1 MAKRKRLMPAQSTY
15 LEETSGLETK
25 SALSARAPIAAVA
38 GDAAATAA
46 LQEVSAAL
54 RDARAEGRLIT
65 PIPVGLVQ
73 DAYLTRDRV
82 VVEDEDMAALVD
94 SIRARGQQT
103 PIEVVKIEGG
113 YGLISGWRR
122 LQAIRHLSGRTGEK
136 RFDTVQAL
144 IRTPETLSDAYVA
157 MVEENEIRV
166 GLSYFERARIAA
178 KAVDQ
183 GVFPDSKRALLSLF
197 ASASR
202 AKRSKIRSYLPV
214 VTALDGYLKFPAQLA
229 ERLGLQLSK
238 ALESDPAL
246 SSRLQTLLTAHRVE
260 SAQEEQTLL
269 QSALAKPAPQ
279 RDPLP
284 QAQEVLPG
292 LFLESKKRKKSLNL
306 TLSGPALTP
315 DFEAKLKDW
324 LRAQG

>member
-1 MAKRKRLMPAQSTY
+1 MAKRKRLMPAQGTY
-15 LEETSGLETK
+15 LEESAGLETK

-54 RDARAEGRLIT
+54 SEARTEGRLIT
-65 PIPVGLVQ
+65 PIPLDMVRG
-73 DAYLTRDRV
+73 AYLTRDRV
-82 VVEDEDMAALVD
+82 VVEDDDMAALID
-94 SIRARGQQT
+94 SLRTRGQQT

-122 LQAIRHLSGRTGEK
+122 LQALRQLRSQTGEK
-136 RFDTVQAL
+136 RFDVIQAL

-178 KAVDQ
+178 KAVEQ
-183 GVFPDSKRALLSLF
+183 GVFPDAKQALLSLF

-214 VTALDGYLKFPAQLA
+214 VAALDGYLRFPAQLA

-238 ALESDPAL
+238 ALDADPNL
-246 SSRLQTLLTAHRVE
+246 SSRLQTLLTARPAE

-269 QSALAKPAPQ
+269 QSALVKPALQ
-279 RDPLP
+279 RDAVP

-292 LFLESKKRKKSLNL
+292 LFLESKKSQKSLNL
-306 TLSGPALTP
+306 ILSGPALTP

-324 LRAQG
+324 LCAQG